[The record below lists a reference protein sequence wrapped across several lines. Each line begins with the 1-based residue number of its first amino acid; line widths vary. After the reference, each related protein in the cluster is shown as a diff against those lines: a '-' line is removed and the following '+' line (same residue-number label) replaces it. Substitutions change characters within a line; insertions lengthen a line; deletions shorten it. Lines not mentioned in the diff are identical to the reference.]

1 MKFTTANIAVIMVAI
16 VGISAASTFA
26 ITTEVADYGKP
37 NPANGAMMLTGNV
50 KVTQLDGDGNI
61 VALRQSDNH
70 IVGQGMEMII
80 SQVFNQ
86 MNQSAAFPNNADA
99 FTRPVSH
106 MEIGHRGEWELLMN
120 DTNLREPAAPGL
132 ASCVRVGAL
141 FTNVTN
147 GLPGVGDGFGR
158 DTLVTGVQAGL
169 HFPCE
174 IGQWIAEEGG
184 ADSASCGAQANV
196 TARGTFTGANC
207 NGPLTIDEAAMWNHP
222 TQGSGTMFA
231 RNNFG
236 GVVLNAPDTLQ
247 LDWEFTFT
255 DS

>member
-1 MKFTTANIAVIMVAI
+1 MKLTTANIAVIMVAI

-37 NPANGAMMLTGNV
+37 NPANGAMMLTGNE
-50 KVTQLDGDGNI
+50 KVTQIDGDGNTI
-61 VALRQSDNH
+61 ALRQSDNH
-70 IVGQGMEMII
+70 IVGQVMEIII

-86 MNQSAAFPNNADA
+86 MNGTADA
-99 FTRPVSH
+99 DTRPVSH

-120 DTNLREPAAPGL
+120 DTDLRER
-132 ASCVRVGAL
+132 ASIDVGAQCDRVL
-141 FTNVTN
+141 ATFTNVTSLEAGYGGN
-147 GLPGVGDGFGR
+147 TIVKG
-158 DTLVTGVQAGL
+158 TLGGL
-169 HFPCE
+169 HAPCQGAMPLASE
-174 IGQWIAEEGG
+174 LGG
-184 ADSASCGAQANV
+184 ANSADCSAQANV
-196 TARGTFTGANC
+196 TARGTFTGALC
-207 NGPLTIDEAAMWNHP
+207 NGPLTIDEAGMFNGA
-222 TQGSGTMFA
+222 TGFGTMFA